1 MDANGSRAYVPYHV
15 TENSMNIVPNLC
27 HEYITLAE
35 VEVVHLT
42 ICSNHCH
49 FMLSYGEEES
59 LVQGSIDYAK

>member
-35 VEVVHLT
+35 VEVVHHRECEKKKKAL
-42 ICSNHCH
+42 HQH
-49 FMLSYGEEES
+49 L
-59 LVQGSIDYAK
+59 DYDTSPP